1 VTPPA
6 SRATPGGRALLDLQ
20 AKAKAERRPTDELLV
35 LYLLEAFLRRLS
47 ASPHRERFVLKGG
60 VLLAA
65 FGDRRPTTDI
75 VFQARG
81 LDNDAA
87 ATLAVVCSIAS
98 LPAEDGVVFDTAS
111 AISEAIR
118 DDDAYEGIRVR
129 MTASVDRAKPRFAV
143 DISVGD
149 PIEPGPQEVLLPT
162 LLGQP
167 PVSLLGY
174 PLPMVLAEKIVTALE
189 RGTANTRWRDF
200 ADVWTLSRR
209 HDCAGAEL
217 QTALQTVAEHR
228 GADLVP
234 LLPALDDFA
243 LLAQSRWRAWRSR
256 QNLPFPVPEQFG
268 DLLIDVDRFA
278 APALTQV
285 AHRMTWRSADE
296 RWA

>member
-20 AKAKAERRPTDELLV
+20 AKAKVERRPTDELLV

-65 FGDRRPTTDI
+65 FGDRRPTRD
-75 VFQARG
+75 VDFQARG

-98 LPAEDGVVFDTAS
+98 LPAEDGVVFDPAS

-118 DDDAYEGIRVR
+118 DGDAYQGIRVR
-129 MTASVDRAKPRFAV
+129 MTASVDRARPRFAV

-209 HDCAGAEL
+209 HDCGGWSCRRRC
-217 QTALQTVAEHR
+217 R
-228 GADLVP
+228 GL
-234 LLPALDDFA
+234 
-243 LLAQSRWRAWRSR
+243 RS
-256 QNLPFPVPEQFG
+256 
-268 DLLIDVDRFA
+268 IA
-278 APALTQV
+278 APIWCRYCQLST
-285 AHRMTWRSADE
+285 TSRSSRRAGGE
-296 RWA
+296 RGGRGRTCRSPFQSSSEIC